1 MRYFLVALALT
12 PIALD
17 AGASENSIPVRQRVS
32 AEIQKMRQ
40 AKPPSRSSGTLRVG
54 RLEIP
59 AELPKPDGIGYF
71 VSHPDRHTNSGADRM
86 VFGLM
91 RLGLAMHERLGPE
104 PHHRVL
110 INEISDRDGGKQK
123 RHINHQMGLD
133 VDLGLYATDLEGNP
147 VRARWLKFDED
158 GLSPKKK
165 LRFDAE
171 RNWVLLESIIENETF
186 GEIRAVLL
194 ANWLKKKLLAH
205 AEALAAEAEGA
216 EAKRLKSLI
225 RRAEE
230 LVRQPESSSHD
241 THFHLSLKWKSR
253 PTQSNVLNMPK
264 NLEAP

>member
-1 MRYFLVALALT
+1 MRYFLVVLAPAL
-12 PIALD
+12 IALGTR
-17 AGASENSIPVRQRVS
+17 ANENPIPVRQRVME
-32 AEIQKMRQ
+32 EIQRMRE
-40 AKPPSRSSGTLRVG
+40 AKPPSRSSGTLRDG
-54 RLEIP
+54 RLENP

-71 VSHPDRHTNSGADRM
+71 ISHPDRDTNFGADRM

-91 RLGLAMHERLGPE
+91 RLGLAMHEGLGPE

-123 RHINHQMGLD
+123 LHINHQMGLD
-133 VDLGLYATDLEGNP
+133 VDLGLYATELEGNA
-147 VRARWLKFDED
+147 VRARWLKLDED

-171 RNWVLLESIIENETF
+171 RNWVLVESILENETF

-194 ANWLKKKLLAH
+194 ARWLKKKLLAH

-216 EAKRLKSLI
+216 EANRLKGLI

-230 LVRQPESSSHD
+230 LVRQPESSPHD
-241 THFHLSLKWKSR
+241 THFHLSLKK
-253 PTQSNVLNMPK
+253 
-264 NLEAP
+264 